1 MKILLAYFRLPSVRT
16 SALVYFLIAGVLT
29 RVPLFDYLGYEF
41 SAVMTIPAAL
51 ISGLLTISFITV
63 HMFQPLS
70 RRKFLLVI
78 THYVIVNATLLLV
91 PLAVIS
97 LNAFA
102 VKNCSYTRGL
112 MYFGLLP
119 VCTMVFAVSLSLAVA
134 VLFKRAKLVFVIVV
148 AAILSD
154 ILFITYTQPQLF
166 SYNFILGY
174 FPGITYDETLNSVS
188 SLLLFREFTLIAS
201 LLCLSVF
208 FLCIRMVWP
217 DYKFHENV
225 VNFRLRKGDTALY
238 ASAVLCAALLI
249 YGHLRSDE
257 LGFRFT
263 ASEIQHELGGSATSG
278 HFDFYFSDESLPAN
292 EVRFLK
298 AEAEYQYGVV
308 VARMKESL
316 HRGDKISV
324 YLYPNGESKRH
335 FIGTSTTNIAK
346 PWRREIH
353 LTLDSFEDT
362 FRHELVHVL
371 ASGIGIPVIHA
382 SDRLALNEGLATAV
396 DWSGK
401 FSPHEY
407 AAALQRENLLGDPA
421 ALFTYSGFASQPG
434 SYAYIVAG
442 SFCRYLIDRFG
453 VQSFKQ
459 VFPTAHFVGVYG
471 RSLDELTDDWK
482 QFLRTVDGSA
492 ISSETVRTLFAQQSI
507 FRKTCARVTAD
518 RNSRAVQA
526 IRVRNYEAAEDE
538 FLASFEDA
546 RTAFALRGLFQSL
559 IGQKK
564 YGEIIKAYDELDG
577 RSMLRY
583 NPGVLFLLGDALW
596 LRGRALESL
605 EAFRRVEEMN
615 YSDGFSESA
624 ALRRMIVREPR
635 LNSSLREYYY
645 GNLPDSARGEILRG
659 LLAFPDSRAVARYL
673 QAGESVRKGANQE
686 GGIAYRDAMNGM
698 SDQVLLLGCSV
709 NAAHAFYRAGEF
721 EESKS
726 VMWRAQN
733 LTHLPM
739 RLKQIE
745 EWIDRCDIVAGG
757 ME

>member
-1 MKILLAYFRLPSVRT
+1 MKILLAYYRLPSVR
-16 SALVYFLIAGVLT
+16 SAALIYFLIAGALT

-78 THYVIVNATLLLV
+78 THYGIVNATLLLV
-91 PLAVIS
+91 PLAVMS

-112 MYFGLLP
+112 VYFGLLP
-119 VCTMVFAVSLSLAVA
+119 VCTMVFSVSLALAVA
-134 VLFKRAKLVFVIVV
+134 VLFKRAKLIFIMLVI
-148 AAILSD
+148 AILSD
-154 ILFITYTQPQLF
+154 IIFITYTQPQLF

-201 LLCLSVF
+201 LFCLCVF

-225 VNFRLRKGDTALY
+225 VNFRVRKGDTALY
-238 ASAVLCAALLI
+238 ASAVLCAALLV
-249 YGHLRSDE
+249 YGHLNGDV
-257 LGFRFT
+257 LGFRFS
-263 ASEIQHELGGSATSG
+263 ASEIQQALGGRAASG
-278 HFDFYFSDESLPAN
+278 HFEFYFSNESLPAN
-292 EVRFLK
+292 DVRFLK
-298 AEAEYQYGVV
+298 AEAEYEYGVV
-308 VARMKESL
+308 VSRMKESL
-316 HRGDKISV
+316 VRGDKISV
-324 YLYPNGESKRH
+324 YLYPSGESKRH

-353 LTLDSFEDT
+353 LTLDSFDDT

-371 ASGIGIPVIHA
+371 ASGIGVPVIRA
-382 SDRLALNEGLATAV
+382 SDRLALNEGLATAI

-421 ALFTYSGFASQPG
+421 ALFTYSGFAAQPG

-453 VQSFKQ
+453 IQNFKQ
-459 VFPTAHFVGVYG
+459 VFPMAHFVGIYG
-471 RSLDELTDDWK
+471 RSLDELAGEWE
-482 QFLRTVDGSA
+482 QFLKTVDGSA

-526 IRVRNYEAAEDE
+526 IRVKNYEAAEDE

-564 YGEIIKAYDELDG
+564 YGEIVKTYNDLDE

-596 LRGRALESL
+596 LEGRSL
-605 EAFRRVEEMN
+605 EALEVFRRVEEMN
-615 YSDGFSESA
+615 YSDGFSEGA
-624 ALRRMIVREPR
+624 GLRRMIVREPR
-635 LNSSLREYYY
+635 LNASLREYYY
-645 GNLPDSARGEILRG
+645 GNVSDSARGEILRR
-659 LLAFPDSRAVARYL
+659 LVPFPESQSVVRYL
-673 QAGESVRKGANQE
+673 QANESARKGAYHE
-686 GGIAYRDAMNGM
+686 AGLAYRNAMSGM
-698 SDQVLLLGCSV
+698 ADDVLLLGCSV

-721 EESKS
+721 EESKG

-733 LTHLPM
+733 LTHFPT

-745 EWIDRCDIVAGG
+745 EWIDRCDIVAA
-757 ME
+757 EID